1 MPVLSKKQQKIID
14 QYFYC
19 VVAGADPGGWRQP
32 IKSVWKKYSG
42 SQAAEAMYRRYVI
55 KENWKTTC
63 REMDITQNTFYNWHM
78 EFLLSA
84 ALAGLKAGL
93 DI

>member
-1 MPVLSKKQQKIID
+1 MSVLSKKQQEKID
-14 QYFYC
+14 QYFFA
-19 VVAGADPGGWRQP
+19 VAAGADPCGWRQP
-32 IKSVWKKYSG
+32 IQSVWKKYKG
-42 SQAAEAMYRRYVI
+42 NRMAEAMYRHYVI
-55 KENWKTTC
+55 KEYWRITC
-63 REMDITQNTFYNWHM
+63 REMNITQDTFYKWHR